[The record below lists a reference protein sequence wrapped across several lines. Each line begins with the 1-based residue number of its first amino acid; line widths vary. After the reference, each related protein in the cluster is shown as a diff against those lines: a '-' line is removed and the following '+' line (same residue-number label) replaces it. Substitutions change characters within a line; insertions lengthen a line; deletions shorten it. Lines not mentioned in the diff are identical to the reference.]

1 MYTNGI
7 PLYGKADSETDYK
20 KVEIW
25 VAPYAQHVGDYMVEK
40 QAHSEDETPFRTVKI
55 THIASGKSKK
65 LMYMIGHFAL
75 FLIKMVTC

>member
-20 KVEIW
+20 KLKFGA
-25 VAPYAQHVGDYMVEK
+25 APYAQHVGDYMVEK

-55 THIASGKSKK
+55 THIASGKSKN
-65 LMYMIGHFAL
+65 
-75 FLIKMVTC
+75 